1 MKEHWI
7 DQLRRLRRD
16 KVAMLGAVFLLVF
29 MLSAL
34 FAPYLAPKDPNLIN
48 TAQRLLPPGGGHLLG
63 TDEMGRDILSRLLY
77 GARVSLTVGLV
88 ATSIGLGGGTVL
100 GLLAGYYRRL
110 DNLIMRLM
118 DVMLAIPSILAA
130 VAIVAAL
137 GTGLH
142 NVMVAVGVSAIP
154 GFARLTR
161 SATLSV
167 REQDFVQAAR
177 AAGARDTRIIFVH
190 IMRNIIPTI
199 IVFGSQQL
207 ASAILAASVLSF
219 LGLGVQPPT
228 AEWGAMVSTG
238 KAYLR
243 QAPYLSFIPSMA
255 IFLVVMSFNLLGDAL
270 RDVLD
275 PKMRGSL

>member
-1 MKEHWI
+1 
-7 DQLRRLRRD
+7 
-16 KVAMLGAVFLLVF
+16 MLGAVFLLVF